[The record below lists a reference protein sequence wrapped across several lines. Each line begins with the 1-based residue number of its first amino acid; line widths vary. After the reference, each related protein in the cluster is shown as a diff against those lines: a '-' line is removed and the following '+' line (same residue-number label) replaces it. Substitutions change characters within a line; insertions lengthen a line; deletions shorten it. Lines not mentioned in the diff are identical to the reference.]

1 MGRVSRSRCTQ
12 IRDPFKLGRLPPYAH
27 GRHPLDEPTAGR
39 ELVRRP
45 ARARRRRSL
54 ASRRYAIAPTHPTRE
69 SRYERHS
76 QLMWTAHGRYLVALS
91 GGLCDPLIRGCSTP
105 RIRQRVRVVGV
116 GSAGCPCAA
125 STLSTRRQRV
135 ASIPATGAGTSSN
148 RRAASLLPA
157 AGHRLARPLARVAPS
172 VAPKPVRDCSTGR

>member
-1 MGRVSRSRCTQ
+1 MPGVGPAGYEFWVVARGHTPSVCPEPSTGKTFQER
-12 IRDPFKLGRLPPYAH
+12 RLP
-27 GRHPLDEPTAGR
+27 DERMEP
-39 ELVRRP
+39 RRW
-45 ARARRRRSL
+45 
-54 ASRRYAIAPTHPTRE
+54 SRRLSPAFGTPSPHASASGISLQRL
-69 SRYERHS
+69 S
-76 QLMWTAHGRYLVALS
+76 QLDVAADGRYLVALS